1 MTVEFSGDPFVK
13 EFPGG
18 SLAVCLNGRDEAT
31 EEYIQCRVD
40 SAALSRPA
48 GGITQEKLC
57 REFERQR
64 RRIEKA
70 AKRLYASGVGQKEE
84 SCIVIR
90 LGAGNF

>member
-13 EFPGG
+13 EFPAGP
-18 SLAVCLNGRDEAT
+18 LTVCLNGRDEAT

-64 RRIEKA
+64 GPIEKA
-70 AKRLYASGVGQKEE
+70 AKRLYASGRGQKQEAYT
-84 SCIVIR
+84 VIW
-90 LGAGNF
+90 LGAADL